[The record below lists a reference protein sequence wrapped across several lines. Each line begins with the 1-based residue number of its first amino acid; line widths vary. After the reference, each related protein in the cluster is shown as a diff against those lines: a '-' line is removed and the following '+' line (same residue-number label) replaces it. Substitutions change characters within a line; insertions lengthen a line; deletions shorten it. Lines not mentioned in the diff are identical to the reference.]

1 MIKYRYV
8 ILVHGITDSEWNSKE
23 RWKVW
28 EEWIRGIGLNG
39 DQKVMRYQYDV
50 EKTDAQIYTS
60 HGIELEAIRLL
71 DSLIKCQQAEDE
83 ETRGTKRF
91 VFVMLD
97 IGGIIVKK
105 VLISPRTLAANF
117 AINLL
122 ARLFLSPVSTRPNMA
137 T

>member
-1 MIKYRYV
+1 MK
-8 ILVHGITDSEWNSKE
+8 D
-23 RWKVW
+23 
-28 EEWIRGIGLNG
+28 IGLN
-39 DQKVMRYQYDV
+39 DNFMRYQYDV

-60 HGIELEAIRLL
+60 NGIELEAIRLL
-71 DSLIKCQQAEDE
+71 DSLLKHHQAENE

-105 VLISPRTLAANF
+105 VLKPHWALVKNSS
-117 AINLL
+117 INLSS
-122 ARLFLSPVSTRPNMA
+122 RPFLSPVSTRPNIG

>member
-1 MIKYRYV
+1 
-8 ILVHGITDSEWNSKE
+8 
-23 RWKVW
+23 
-28 EEWIRGIGLNG
+28 
-39 DQKVMRYQYDV
+39 MRYQYDV
-50 EKTDAQIYTS
+50 EKTEAEIYTS

-71 DSLIKCQQAEDE
+71 DSLLKCQQAENE

-105 VLISPRTLAANF
+105 VLIPLRTLMEKF
-117 AINLL
+117 GINPP
-122 ARLFLSPVSTRPNMA
+122 ARLCLSVVSTRSNMG